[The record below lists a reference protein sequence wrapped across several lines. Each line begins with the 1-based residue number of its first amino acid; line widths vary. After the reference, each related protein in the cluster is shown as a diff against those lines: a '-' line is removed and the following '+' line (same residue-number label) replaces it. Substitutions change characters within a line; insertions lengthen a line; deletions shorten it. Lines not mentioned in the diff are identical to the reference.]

1 MIRTTRA
8 VLTTAVPSAALVLS
22 LVFASAA
29 LAPEAV
35 TAPEPTATAAPVPD
49 ATASAAPT
57 PAPWPSTGSRSGRD
71 ADESSSVCCAV
82 PESSAAPRDDIEDG
96 GPAAPVPSDSPSTS
110 DVPASSSD
118 PTASP
123 EPAPE
128 PEQQGAGGVDV
139 GVSIDSPSTP
149 GTLSMTVAGSASTLV
164 ESGSTPLQRR
174 FLGALPTVTVAD
186 TRDAAPGPAVAGWYV
201 LASASDFTAAT
212 GPAIGAAHL
221 GWTPELADAAG
232 DAVSAG
238 PRVDGLLD
246 GGSGVDDAVLL
257 SAADDSPATSGSWSA
272 TAALVLATEPTVA
285 PGAYRSTLTLSLF
298 E

>member
-8 VLTTAVPSAALVLS
+8 VLATAVPSAALVLS

-35 TAPEPTATAAPVPD
+35 TAPEPTATAAPVLD

-57 PAPWPSTGSRSGRD
+57 PAPWPSASSRSGRD
-71 ADESSSVCCAV
+71 SAGSPSACCAD
-82 PESSAAPRDDIEDG
+82 PESSTAPRDDSADG
-96 GPAAPVPSDSPSTS
+96 GPAAPLPSDSPSTS
-110 DVPASSSD
+110 DAPASSPD
-118 PTASP
+118 PTATDT
-123 EPAPE
+123 PE
-128 PEQQGAGGVDV
+128 PEQQDAGGVDV

-164 ESGSTPLQRR
+164 ESGSTAVQRR
-174 FLGALPTVTVAD
+174 FLGSLPTVTVAD
-186 TRDAAPGPAVAGWYV
+186 TRDAAPGTAVAGWYV